1 MTDAQ
6 QSPPKLPPVSG
17 GIVPYLSPAN
27 ATATEAAAFYVEA
40 FGAQELYSIPPDEKG
55 RTMHIHLLIN
65 GNSLMLS
72 DFYPEHGYPPE
83 KPGAFNLHLQV
94 DDVDAWFDRA
104 VKAGCEVRLPVQ
116 LMFWGDRYGQ
126 LKDPYGFSWS
136 IATTPKA

>member
-6 QSPPKLPPVSG
+6 QQTPALPPVVG
-17 GIVPYLSPAN
+17 GIVPYPSPSNAN
-27 ATATEAAAFYVEA
+27 AAADFYVKA
-40 FGAQELYSIPPDEKG
+40 FAAEDLYRMAPDEQG
-55 RTMHIHLLIN
+55 RTMHIHLRIN

-72 DFYPEHGYPPE
+72 DAYPEHGYPVE
-83 KPGAFNLHLQV
+83 KPAAFTLHLQV

-104 VKAGCEVRLPVQ
+104 VAAGCETLLPVQ

>member
-6 QSPPKLPPVSG
+6 QPPPQLPPVSG
-17 GIVPYLSPAN
+17 GIVPYLSPSN
-27 ATATEAAAFYVEA
+27 ATEAADFYVKA
-40 FGAQELYSIPPDEKG
+40 FAAEVIYRIPPDEKG

-72 DFYPEHGYPPE
+72 DFYPEHGYAFE
-83 KPGAFNLHLQV
+83 KPAAFNLHLQV
-94 DDVDAWFDRA
+94 EDVDAWFERA
-104 VKAGCEVRLPVQ
+104 VAAGCTVSLPVQ

-136 IATTPKA
+136 IATTTKA

>member
-6 QSPPKLPPVSG
+6 QPALPPVVG
-17 GIVPYLSPAN
+17 GIVPYLSPSNAN
-27 ATATEAAAFYVEA
+27 AAADFYVKA
-40 FGAQELYSIPPDEKG
+40 FAAENIYRIEPDEQG
-55 RTMHIHLLIN
+55 RTMHIHLRIN

-72 DFYPEHGYPPE
+72 DAYPEHGYPAE
-83 KPGAFNLHLQV
+83 KPAAFTLHLQV

-104 VKAGCEVRLPVQ
+104 IAAGCESLLPVQ

-136 IATTPKA
+136 IATTPQT